1 MKIKIALASAA
12 GPPVK
17 PEHLSAAWQSSD
29 RMLNG
34 LISLLP
40 NIAMAIVVFILFVIV
55 GRLAQ
60 YVIKRVAERRGVRQ
74 NVVILLGKST
84 QLIFA
89 FAGILCAIPVVSSS
103 FNLGTLM
110 TTLGISSVAIGF
122 AFKDVLENFLAG
134 ILLLLHE
141 PFQIGDQITVSGF
154 EGVVDQIK
162 VRSTIIRMQDGRH
175 AVIPSSTVFQNPVVV
190 QDADAPPPA
199 KANTQ
204 DRLRKI
210 SA

>member
-1 MKIKIALASAA
+1 MKLKIALALAA

-17 PEHLSAAWQSSD
+17 HEHLSAAWQSSD

-34 LISLLP
+34 LIGLLP
-40 NIAMAIVVFILFVIV
+40 NIAMAIVVFVLFVIA
-55 GRLAQ
+55 GRIAK
-60 YVIKRVAERRGVRQ
+60 YIVMRIAEQRKVRQ
-74 NVVILLGKST
+74 NVTILMGKST
-84 QLIFA
+84 QLIFV
-89 FAGILCAIPVVSSS
+89 FAGILCGIPVVSSS

-141 PFQIGDQITVSGF
+141 PFQIGDHITVSGF
-154 EGVVDQIK
+154 EGVVDRIK
-162 VRSTIIRMQDGRH
+162 VRSTILRLQDGRH

-190 QDADAPPPA
+190 HDAEAPPPA
-199 KANTQ
+199 PPDTQ
-204 DRLRKI
+204 ERPG
-210 SA
+210 

>member
-1 MKIKIALASAA
+1 MKLIIAIASAA
-12 GPPVK
+12 GPPTK

-40 NIAMAIVVFILFVIV
+40 NIAMAIVVFALFVIG
-55 GRLAQ
+55 GRIAQ
-60 YVIKRVAERRGVRQ
+60 YVVKHVAERRRVRQ
-74 NVVILLGKST
+74 NVIILMGKST
-84 QLIFA
+84 QLIFV
-89 FAGILCAIPVVSSS
+89 FAGILCAIPVVSST

-141 PFQIGDQITVSGF
+141 PFQIGDRISVSGF

-190 QDADAPPPA
+190 QDEGAPSPPQQ
-199 KANTQ
+199 NTQ
-204 DRLRKI
+204 DQIHKL